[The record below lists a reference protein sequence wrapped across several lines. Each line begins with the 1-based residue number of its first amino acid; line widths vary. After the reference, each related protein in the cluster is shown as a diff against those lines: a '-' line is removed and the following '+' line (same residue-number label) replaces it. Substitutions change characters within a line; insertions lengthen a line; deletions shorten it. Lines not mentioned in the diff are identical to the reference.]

1 MQTSTHSI
9 FLFIRNCI
17 SISQFFYDIDMQA
30 LRRQIAKY
38 EWSKP
43 KCDLA
48 TEYVGIVQN
57 NVGIRAYGELESRA
71 AHITWHQRHCSM
83 AVCSCLGWRLAEDI
97 LRSWFVHEQAILVL
111 EATSL
116 YYAASDI
123 AREKL

>member
-17 SISQFFYDIDMQA
+17 SIPQFFYDIDMQA

-48 TEYVGIVQN
+48 IEYVGIVQN
-57 NVGIRAYGELESRA
+57 NVGNRAYDELESRA

-97 LRSWFVHEQAILVL
+97 LRSWFVHEQAIFVL

-123 AREKL
+123 AREEL